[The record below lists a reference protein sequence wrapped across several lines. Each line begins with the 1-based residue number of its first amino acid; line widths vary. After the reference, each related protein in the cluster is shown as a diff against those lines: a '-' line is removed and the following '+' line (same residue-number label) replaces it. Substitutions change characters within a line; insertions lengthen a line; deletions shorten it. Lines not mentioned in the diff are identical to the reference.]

1 MGEKKVKKAAAL
13 SYNIRE
19 DMAPK
24 VVAKGKGYVAEA
36 IIDKAE
42 AAQIPVYQ
50 DEKLADQ
57 LNQLS
62 VGADIPEH
70 LYDVVAQVLI
80 FIAKI
85 DGKGR

>member
-1 MGEKKVKKAAAL
+1 MKDKKVKKAAAL
-13 SYNIRE
+13 SYNIGQ
-19 DMAPK
+19 DLAPK
-24 VVAKGKGYVAEA
+24 VIAKGKGYVAEA
-36 IIDKAE
+36 IIDKAA
-42 AAQIPVYQ
+42 AAQIPVYK